1 VPEPVYVVFN
11 PHSGKGRGARLMAPV
26 LAALGAGGGTVEHG
40 ATARPGEE
48 SGLAEAAI
56 ERGFRR
62 LVAVGGDGTW
72 GNVANAILRSGEAVT
87 LGIIPAGTGCDLAK
101 SLGVPANDLAASAR
115 IVRDGHP
122 RAIDVGRVED
132 KYFLNVAGF
141 GYDIAVLEDSWRVR
155 WLSGGLLYQYCA
167 LRQIHAYPGFPVEIE
182 VDGVAQGREDL
193 LMLILANG
201 RVFGGG
207 FRIAP
212 RADLGDGRL
221 DAMAFRNMSVWR
233 RLGLMSQLL
242 RGTHEASPEV
252 KASSG
257 RRYRL
262 RFQAPP
268 AYETDGE
275 WNQARTPEVTVESLP
290 GALRV
295 LVPAAVDGPGP
306 AAS

>member
-1 VPEPVYVVFN
+1 LSEPVYVVFN

-26 LAALGAGGGTVEHG
+26 LAALRASGGEVEHG
-40 ATARPGEE
+40 ATTRPGEE
-48 SGLAEAAI
+48 AELTAAAI
-56 ERGFRR
+56 GRGVRR

-101 SLGVPANDLAASAR
+101 SLGIPANDLAACAR
-115 IVRDGHP
+115 IVRNGHERP
-122 RAIDVGRVED
+122 IDVGRIED

-167 LRQIHAYPGFPVEIE
+167 LRQIGAYPGFPVEIE
-182 VDGVAQGREDL
+182 VDGVPSGHEDL
-193 LMLILANG
+193 LMLIVANG

-207 FRIAP
+207 FQIAP
-212 RADLGDGRL
+212 KADLGDGRL
-221 DAMAFRNMSVWR
+221 DGMAFRNMSVFR
-233 RLGLMSQLL
+233 RLGLMTQLM

-252 KASSG
+252 KASTG
-257 RRYRL
+257 RSYKL

-275 WNQARTPEVTVESLP
+275 WNQARSAEVTLESVP
-290 GALRV
+290 QALRV
-295 LVPAAVDGPGP
+295 LVPAPNDGPP
-306 AAS
+306 AS

>member
-1 VPEPVYVVFN
+1 VSDPVYVVFN

-26 LAALGAGGGTVEHG
+26 LAALRASDGEVEHG
-40 ATARPGEE
+40 ATTRPGEE
-48 SGLAEAAI
+48 AELTAAAI
-56 ERGFRR
+56 GRGLRR
-62 LVAVGGDGTW
+62 VVAVGGDGTW
-72 GNVANAILRSGEAVT
+72 GNVANAILRSGKDVT

-101 SLGVPANDLAASAR
+101 SLGVPANDLAACAR
-115 IVRDGHP
+115 IVRDGQV
-122 RAIDVGRVED
+122 RAIDVGRIED

-182 VDGVAQGREDL
+182 VDGVPAGREDL
-193 LMLILANG
+193 LMLIVANG

-207 FRIAP
+207 FQIAP
-212 RADLGDGRL
+212 GADLGDGRL
-221 DAMAFRNMSVWR
+221 DGMAFRNMNLLR
-233 RLGLMSQLL
+233 RLGLMAQLM
-242 RGTHEASPEV
+242 RGTHQQAPEV
-252 KASSG
+252 KASTG

-262 RFQAPP
+262 RFDTPP

-275 WNQARTPEVTVESLP
+275 WNQARSAEVMVESVP

-295 LVPAAVDGPGP
+295 LVPAPGNGSGAP
-306 AAS
+306 